1 MSNAFKKDLKGHGY
15 FRKTNLGLVSGI
27 ALATSLVLSLGI
39 SNAYAAETLPT
50 NSSEAV
56 VNGATLN
63 DEGEFVREENVS
75 VKEAELKA
83 KVDEV
88 KAAGVTVEEK
98 PTEVVGK
105 AKTETEETSLKKE
118 AEAKVDEQIKALEE
132 AKVEEANR
140 QAEVEKINK
149 LKETFISTPNK
160 RFLIL
165 NHLLSRELENDYGK
179 TKTFTDFKS
188 NMGNVQFLDKDKIN
202 LSNPRHFKN
211 ISDEPL
217 IETPKTVK
225 TKMAELS
232 NNVPKEYKENIK
244 KEQDAYIIKVR
255 DGETVSYNTTLDQ
268 DSYLRKEFGIDT
280 ISIEKTYDFGLTKNP
295 DYFDVVT
302 DKMAVE
308 SYILSKVIK
317 SANPE
322 DRNPSVTT
330 KYIYKDKN
338 GNAIPFNKLYAKV
351 INDSIF
357 NKQNLLK
364 ESDVPLEAF
373 KNPEAVPIR
382 GDYSLLRKIGYKGT
396 ATEDGGLT
404 QTFEHYFNNPQHY
417 YNFSANSIY
426 YFRKKNLLN
435 DIDYEK
441 IMKPVSSNYHFVTV
455 IKLTDTGLLQQQFV
469 DEKGNEIAPTITS
482 EKSDKGTTVTVATP
496 PNEITYKGQTY
507 LLQKENIPSSLVI
520 KKGINSVTF
529 RYKLQVVSEK
539 GTPETHEV
547 PAFNGGV
554 SPSDAPVV
562 DIPEYRAPLSMVGNP
577 EVLEVPAF
585 NGGVS
590 PSDAPVVDIPEY
602 RAPLSMVGNPEVL
615 EVPAFNGGVSPSD
628 APVVD
633 IPEYRAPLSMLGNTE
648 KLDFPKYKSP
658 INGLDESAGQK
669 RQIYTVKEKDLK
681 VKPLEQK
688 QVENQSKV
696 SVKEI
701 SKEVELKQ
709 NGNTLPNTG
718 TEKNELYQLVG
729 ITILSLL
736 GLVTI
741 KSSFKEK

>member
-1 MSNAFKKDLKGHGY
+1 MKKLSTKVKGHGY
-15 FRKTNLGLVSGI
+15 LKKTKLGLVSGI
-27 ALATSLVLSLGI
+27 ILASSLFVSLG
-39 SNAYAAETLPT
+39 SNTFVFAEETNT
-50 NSSEAV
+50 NSIENVAPKE
-56 VNGATLN
+56 NNETK
-63 DEGEFVREENVS
+63 DEFVREETVPVKKAELTDKVEE
-75 VKEAELKA
+75 VKES
-83 KVDEV
+83 
-88 KAAGVTVEEK
+88 GVTVEEK
-98 PTEVVGK
+98 PVESVGV
-105 AKTETEETSLKKE
+105 AKPETEETTLKKN
-118 AEAKVDEQIKALEE
+118 AETKVDEEIKNLEA

-149 LKETFISTPNK
+149 LKENFISTPNK

-211 ISDEPL
+211 ISDETL

-322 DRNPSVTT
+322 DRNSSVTT

-364 ESDVPLEAF
+364 ESDVPIEAF
-373 KNPEAVPIR
+373 KNPEAIPIR

-441 IMKPVSSNYHFVTV
+441 IMKPVSANYHLITYK
-455 IKLTDTGLLQQQFV
+455 KLIDTGVVQQKFV

-482 EKSDKGTTVTVATP
+482 EKSDKGSKVTVATP
-496 PNEITYKGQTY
+496 PNEIIYKDQTY

-520 KKGINSVTF
+520 EKGINPVTF
-529 RYKLQVVSEK
+529 RYKLQVVTDK
-539 GTPETHEV
+539 GIPAIKEILEFNGKVVPNEAPTLEIPE
-547 PAFNGGV
+547 FNGGV
-554 SPSDAPVV
+554 VPNEAPTVE
-562 DIPEYRAPLSMVGNP
+562 IPE
-577 EVLEVPAF
+577 F
-585 NGGVS
+585 NGGVV
-590 PSDAPVVDIPEY
+590 PNEAPTVEIPEY
-602 RAPLSMVGNPEVL
+602 NGPVSKKGEPLVQPEL
-615 EVPAFNGGVSPSD
+615 PAFELNNEQPEPDVE
-628 APVVD
+628 APK
-633 IPEYRAPLSMLGNTE
+633 PQQKGQT
-648 KLDFPKYKSP
+648 KKSTF
-658 INGLDESAGQK
+658 DETSKKTKNEVQ
-669 RQIYTVKEKDLK
+669 TSSE
-681 VKPLEQK
+681 KPLPTKQEKEVVHQTVSEKVVSNK
-688 QVENQSKV
+688 QV
-696 SVKEI
+696 
-701 SKEVELKQ
+701 
-709 NGNTLPNTG
+709 LPNTG
-718 TEKNELYQLVG
+718 MSDTSLYY
-729 ITILSLL
+729 TISASVMSLL
-736 GLVTI
+736 GMMSI
-741 KSSFKEK
+741 KIKKKDMK

>member
-1 MSNAFKKDLKGHGY
+1 MKKLSTKVKGHGY
-15 FRKTNLGLVSGI
+15 LKKTKLGLVSGI
-27 ALATSLVLSLGI
+27 ILASSLFVSLG
-39 SNAYAAETLPT
+39 SNTFVFAEETNT
-50 NSSEAV
+50 NSIENVAPKE
-56 VNGATLN
+56 NNETK
-63 DEGEFVREENVS
+63 DEFVREETVPVKKAELTDKVEE
-75 VKEAELKA
+75 VKES
-83 KVDEV
+83 
-88 KAAGVTVEEK
+88 GVTVEEK
-98 PTEVVGK
+98 PVESVGV
-105 AKTETEETSLKKE
+105 AKTETEETTLKKN
-118 AEAKVDEQIKALEE
+118 AETKVDEEIKNLEA

-149 LKETFISTPNK
+149 LKENFISTPNK

-211 ISDEPL
+211 ISDETL

-322 DRNPSVTT
+322 DRNSSVTT

-357 NKQNLLK
+357 NKKNLLK
-364 ESDVPLEAF
+364 ESDVPIEAF
-373 KNPEAVPIR
+373 KNPEAIPIR

-441 IMKPVSSNYHFVTV
+441 IMKPVSANYHLITYK
-455 IKLTDTGLLQQQFV
+455 KLIDTGVVQQKFV

-482 EKSDKGTTVTVATP
+482 EKSDKGSKVTVATP
-496 PNEITYKGQTY
+496 PNEIIYKDQTY

-520 KKGINSVTF
+520 EKGINPVTF
-529 RYKLQVVSEK
+529 RYKLQVVTDK
-539 GTPETHEV
+539 GIPAIKEILEFNGKVVPNEAPTLEIPE
-547 PAFNGGV
+547 FNGGV
-554 SPSDAPVV
+554 VPNEAPTVE
-562 DIPEYRAPLSMVGNP
+562 IPE
-577 EVLEVPAF
+577 F
-585 NGGVS
+585 NGGVV
-590 PSDAPVVDIPEY
+590 PNEAPTVEIPEY
-602 RAPLSMVGNPEVL
+602 NGPVSKKGEPLVQPEL
-615 EVPAFNGGVSPSD
+615 PAFELNNEQPEPDVE
-628 APVVD
+628 APK
-633 IPEYRAPLSMLGNTE
+633 PQQKGQT
-648 KLDFPKYKSP
+648 KKSTF
-658 INGLDESAGQK
+658 DETSKKTKNEVQ
-669 RQIYTVKEKDLK
+669 TSSE
-681 VKPLEQK
+681 KPLPTKQEKEVVHQTVSEKVVSNK
-688 QVENQSKV
+688 QV
-696 SVKEI
+696 
-701 SKEVELKQ
+701 
-709 NGNTLPNTG
+709 LPNTG
-718 TEKNELYQLVG
+718 MSDTSLYY
-729 ITILSLL
+729 TISASVMSLL
-736 GLVTI
+736 GMMSI
-741 KSSFKEK
+741 KIKKKDMK

>member
-1 MSNAFKKDLKGHGY
+1 MVKKVSSKVKGHGY
-15 FRKTNLGLVSGI
+15 LRKTNLGLVSGI
-27 ALATSLVLSLGI
+27 LFASSLFVSLG
-39 SNAYAAETLPT
+39 SNTIVSAMESNPNTIE
-50 NSSEAV
+50 NIDSNESS
-56 VNGATLN
+56 TTK
-63 DEGEFVREENVS
+63 DEFVREETVP
-75 VKEAELKA
+75 VKEVELKK
-83 KVDEV
+83 KVEEV

-98 PTEVVGK
+98 SAEVVGT
-105 AKTETEETSLKKE
+105 AKTKTEEVPLKKD
-118 AEAKVDEQIKALEE
+118 AETKVDEQINTLEA

-140 QAEVEKINK
+140 KAEVEKINK
-149 LKETFISTPNK
+149 LKENFISTPNK

-202 LSNPRHFKN
+202 LTNPRHFKN
-211 ISDEPL
+211 ISDEAL

-232 NNVPKEYKENIK
+232 NNVTKEYKENIK

-317 SANPE
+317 SATPE
-322 DRNPSVTT
+322 DSIPSVTT
-330 KYIYKDKN
+330 KYIYKDEN

-373 KNPEAVPIR
+373 KKTEAVPIR

-417 YNFSANSIY
+417 YNFSANAIY

-441 IMKPVSSNYHFVTV
+441 IMKPVSANYHLITYK
-455 IKLTDTGLLQQQFV
+455 KLIDTGVVQQKFV
-469 DEKGNEIAPTITS
+469 DEKGNEIATTITS
-482 EKSDKGTTVTVATP
+482 EKSDKGSKVTVATP

-507 LLQKENIPSSLVI
+507 LLQKENIPNNLVI
-520 KKGINSVTF
+520 EKGINSVTF
-529 RYKLQVVSEK
+529 SYKLQVVTDK
-539 GTPETHEV
+539 GTPERIEI
-547 PAFNGGV
+547 PEFNGGV
-554 SPSDAPVV
+554 VPNEAPTVEIPEFNGGVVPNEAPTV
-562 DIPEYRAPLSMVGNP
+562 DIPE
-577 EVLEVPAF
+577 F
-585 NGGVS
+585 NGGVV
-590 PSDAPVVDIPEY
+590 PNEAPKLEVPENNGPVSMKGEPLIFEVPEY
-602 RAPLSMVGNPEVL
+602 NGPLSMKGNPLVQPELPVFAL
-615 EVPAFNGGVSPSD
+615 NNEQPESDVD
-628 APVVD
+628 APK
-633 IPEYRAPLSMLGNTE
+633 PQHKEQT
-648 KLDFPKYKSP
+648 KKSTF
-658 INGLDESAGQK
+658 EE
-669 RQIYTVKEKDLK
+669 T
-681 VKPLEQK
+681 
-688 QVENQSKV
+688 SKTN
-696 SVKEI
+696 E
-701 SKEVELKQ
+701 KEVQTSTDKTQPTNQEKEVVHQTVSEKVATNKQ
-709 NGNTLPNTG
+709 DLPNTG
-718 TEKNELYQLVG
+718 MSNTSRYYT
-729 ITILSLL
+729 ITASIMSLL
-736 GLVTI
+736 GMMSL
-741 KSSFKEK
+741 KFKKKNMK

>member
-1 MSNAFKKDLKGHGY
+1 MKKLVTKVKGHGY
-15 FRKTNLGLVSGI
+15 LKKTKLGLVSGI
-27 ALATSLVLSLGI
+27 ILASSLFVSLG
-39 SNAYAAETLPT
+39 SNTFVLAEETNT
-50 NSSEAV
+50 NSTENVAPKE
-56 VNGATLN
+56 NNETK
-63 DEGEFVREENVS
+63 DEFVREETVT
-75 VKEAELKA
+75 VKEAALKA
-83 KVDEV
+83 KVEEV
-88 KAAGVTVEEK
+88 KTAGVTVEEK
-98 PTEVVGK
+98 PAEAVGV
-105 AKTETEETSLKKE
+105 AKTETEETTLKKN
-118 AEAKVDEQIKALEE
+118 AETKVDEEIKNLEA

-149 LKETFISTPNK
+149 LKENFISTPNK

-211 ISDEPL
+211 ISDEAL

-322 DRNPSVTT
+322 DRNSSVTT

-364 ESDVPLEAF
+364 ESDVPIEAF

-441 IMKPVSSNYHFVTV
+441 IMKPVSANYHLITYK
-455 IKLTDTGLLQQQFV
+455 KLIDTGVVQQKFV

-482 EKSDKGTTVTVATP
+482 EKSDKGSKVTVATP
-496 PNEITYKGQTY
+496 PNEIIYKDQTY

-520 KKGINSVTF
+520 KKGINPVTF
-529 RYKLQVVSEK
+529 RYKLQVVTDK
-539 GTPETHEV
+539 GISAIKEIPE
-547 PAFNGGV
+547 FNGGV
-554 SPSDAPVV
+554 VPNEAPTLE
-562 DIPEYRAPLSMVGNP
+562 IPE
-577 EVLEVPAF
+577 F
-585 NGGVS
+585 NGGVV
-590 PSDAPVVDIPEY
+590 PNEAPTVEIPEY
-602 RAPLSMVGNPEVL
+602 NGPVSKKGEPLVQPEL
-615 EVPAFNGGVSPSD
+615 PAFELNNEQPEPDVE
-628 APVVD
+628 APK
-633 IPEYRAPLSMLGNTE
+633 PQQKEQTKEST
-648 KLDFPKYKSP
+648 F
-658 INGLDESAGQK
+658 DETSKKNENEVQ
-669 RQIYTVKEKDLK
+669 TSSE
-681 VKPLEQK
+681 KPLPTKHEKEVVHQTVSEKVVSNK
-688 QVENQSKV
+688 QV
-696 SVKEI
+696 
-701 SKEVELKQ
+701 
-709 NGNTLPNTG
+709 LPNTG
-718 TEKNELYQLVG
+718 MSDTSLYY
-729 ITILSLL
+729 TISASVMSLL
-736 GLVTI
+736 GMMSL
-741 KSSFKEK
+741 KFKKKDMK

>member
-1 MSNAFKKDLKGHGY
+1 MKKENYTVKKLSTKVKGHGY
-15 FRKTNLGLVSGI
+15 LKKTKLGLVSGI
-27 ALATSLVLSLGI
+27 ILASSLFVSLG
-39 SNAYAAETLPT
+39 SNTFVFAEET
-50 NSSEAV
+50 NTTSKENVAPKG
-56 VNGATLN
+56 NNETK
-63 DEGEFVREENVS
+63 DDFVREETVPVKKAELTDKVEE
-75 VKEAELKA
+75 VKES
-83 KVDEV
+83 
-88 KAAGVTVEEK
+88 GVTVEEK
-98 PTEVVGK
+98 PVESVGV
-105 AKTETEETSLKKE
+105 AKTETEETTLKKN
-118 AEAKVDEQIKALEE
+118 AETKVDEEIKNLEA

-149 LKETFISTPNK
+149 LKENFISTPNK

-211 ISDEPL
+211 ISDETL

-322 DRNPSVTT
+322 DRNSSVTT

-364 ESDVPLEAF
+364 ESDVPIEAF
-373 KNPEAVPIR
+373 KNSEAIPIR

-441 IMKPVSSNYHFVTV
+441 IMKPVSANYHLITYK
-455 IKLTDTGLLQQQFV
+455 KLIDTGVVQQKFV

-482 EKSDKGTTVTVATP
+482 EKSDKGSKVTVATP
-496 PNEITYKGQTY
+496 PNEIIYKDQTY

-520 KKGINSVTF
+520 EKGINPVTF
-529 RYKLQVVSEK
+529 RYKLQVVTDK
-539 GTPETHEV
+539 GIPAIKEILEFNGKVVPNEAPTLEIPE
-547 PAFNGGV
+547 FNGGV
-554 SPSDAPVV
+554 VPNEAPTVE
-562 DIPEYRAPLSMVGNP
+562 IPE
-577 EVLEVPAF
+577 F
-585 NGGVS
+585 NGGVV
-590 PSDAPVVDIPEY
+590 PNEAPTVEIPEY
-602 RAPLSMVGNPEVL
+602 NGPVSKKGEPLVQPEL
-615 EVPAFNGGVSPSD
+615 PAFELNNEQPEPDVE
-628 APVVD
+628 APK
-633 IPEYRAPLSMLGNTE
+633 PQQKGQT
-648 KLDFPKYKSP
+648 KKSTF
-658 INGLDESAGQK
+658 DETSKKTKNEVQ
-669 RQIYTVKEKDLK
+669 TSSE
-681 VKPLEQK
+681 KPLPTKQEKEVVHQTVSEKVVSNK
-688 QVENQSKV
+688 QV
-696 SVKEI
+696 
-701 SKEVELKQ
+701 
-709 NGNTLPNTG
+709 LPNTG
-718 TEKNELYQLVG
+718 MSDTSLYY
-729 ITILSLL
+729 TISASVMSLL
-736 GLVTI
+736 GMMSI
-741 KSSFKEK
+741 KIKKKDMK

>member
-1 MSNAFKKDLKGHGY
+1 MKKLSTKVKGHGY
-15 FRKTNLGLVSGI
+15 LKKTKLGLVSGI
-27 ALATSLVLSLGI
+27 ILASSLFVSLG
-39 SNAYAAETLPT
+39 SNTFVLAEETNT
-50 NSSEAV
+50 NSTENVAPKE
-56 VNGATLN
+56 NNETK
-63 DEGEFVREENVS
+63 DKFVREETVT
-75 VKEAELKA
+75 VKEAALKA
-83 KVDEV
+83 KVEEV
-88 KAAGVTVEEK
+88 KTSGVTIEEK
-98 PTEVVGK
+98 PAESVGV
-105 AKTETEETSLKKE
+105 AKTETEETTLKKN
-118 AEAKVDEQIKALEE
+118 AETKVDEEIKNLEA

-149 LKETFISTPNK
+149 LKENFISTPNK

-211 ISDEPL
+211 ISDEAL

-225 TKMAELS
+225 TKMVELS

-322 DRNPSVTT
+322 DRIPSVTT
-330 KYIYKDKN
+330 KYIYKDEN

-426 YFRKKNLLN
+426 YFRRKNLLN

-441 IMKPVSSNYHFVTV
+441 IMKPVSANYHLITYK
-455 IKLTDTGLLQQQFV
+455 KLIDTGVVQQKFV

-482 EKSDKGTTVTVATP
+482 EKSDKGSKVTVATP
-496 PNEITYKGQTY
+496 PNEIIYKDQTY

-520 KKGINSVTF
+520 EKGINPVTF
-529 RYKLQVVSEK
+529 RYKLQVVTDK
-539 GTPETHEV
+539 GISAIKEIPE
-547 PAFNGGV
+547 FNGGV
-554 SPSDAPVV
+554 VPNEAPTLEILEFNGKVV
-562 DIPEYRAPLSMVGNP
+562 PNEAPTLEIPE
-577 EVLEVPAF
+577 F
-585 NGGVS
+585 NGGVV
-590 PSDAPVVDIPEY
+590 PNEALTVEIPE
-602 RAPLSMVGNPEVL
+602 
-615 EVPAFNGGVSPSD
+615 FNGGVVPNE
-628 APVVD
+628 APTVE
-633 IPEYRAPLSMLGNTE
+633 IPEYNGPVSKKGEPLVQPELPAFELNNEQPEPDVEAPKPQQKGQT
-648 KLDFPKYKSP
+648 KKSTF
-658 INGLDESAGQK
+658 DETSKKTKNEVQ
-669 RQIYTVKEKDLK
+669 TSSE
-681 VKPLEQK
+681 KPLPTKQEKEVVHQTVSEKVVSNK
-688 QVENQSKV
+688 QV
-696 SVKEI
+696 
-701 SKEVELKQ
+701 
-709 NGNTLPNTG
+709 LPNTG
-718 TEKNELYQLVG
+718 MSDTSLYY
-729 ITILSLL
+729 TISASVMSLL
-736 GLVTI
+736 GMMSI
-741 KSSFKEK
+741 KIKKKDMK